1 MKCLLI
7 DSATATLV
15 VAIVID
21 GKITY
26 LYNQETGKDMSST
39 IMPVIDEAFK
49 TSNITPKD
57 LDKIFV
63 AIGPGSFTG
72 IRVGLTVAKTMAW
85 SLNIPIVPI
94 SSLEVIA
101 TTPNTKNN
109 IAVIDARRGYVY
121 AGIYDQNLNVVKEDK
136 HILFDD
142 INDQGTVVSYD
153 DYGIIKPN
161 INVLKI
167 IEKHLNDRGVNP
179 HSLKPKYLKL
189 TEAEENLNKKHDSES
204 TQN

>member
-1 MKCLLI
+1 MKYLLI

-21 GKITY
+21 EKIVY
-26 LYNQETGKDMSST
+26 LYNKEMGKDMSST

-49 TSNITPKD
+49 TAGIKPQELN
-57 LDKIFV
+57 KIFI
-63 AIGPGSFTG
+63 ANGPGSFTG

-85 SLNIPIVPI
+85 TLGIPIIPI

-101 TTPNTKNN
+101 STPNNQNN

-121 AGIYDQNLNVVKEDK
+121 AGVYDNNLNIIMDDQ
-136 HILFDD
+136 HILFNE
-142 INDQGTVVSYD
+142 IKQQGTVVSYD
-153 DYGIIKPN
+153 SYAEIKPN
-161 INVLKI
+161 IDILKVI
-167 IEKHLNDRGVNP
+167 KKHATDEPANP

-189 TEAEENLNKKHDSES
+189 TEAEEKLHKSHD
-204 TQN
+204 